1 MFSKRQIPA
10 YPKARASAPADR
22 MAAVRVLA
30 ANVAANPFLSAGGAG
45 LLFLTSL
52 ILLISLMG
60 DPKAGVPIVRLSL
73 APAAAK
79 GGALPGWREALAP
92 EPKGEAPLVTD
103 TIDLSTG
110 APTGDLAPVTGQAV
124 ITLPGGATASG
135 EAGGPAVVNAPLA
148 PAPIAGLYQPGPGGG
163 MLPIISASGQTPAQA
178 YARPFTPDGRPRVA
192 LVVTGLGLNAA
203 NTRRAIEELPPE
215 VTLSFYPYA
224 EGLQA
229 WIDMARANGHEVLL
243 EAPMEPSDYPD
254 NDPGP
259 YTLLSNGS
267 PGEITKQLNWVL
279 SRAAGYF
286 GLTNYQGGRFLAQPT
301 AMATFTGQLKQRG
314 LGFIDNGGVAKRAAG
329 PLRASADRIV
339 DEDMSAAGLNNQLAA
354 LEDSAR
360 ANGQAM
366 GFGLCFPVTIDT
378 AKAWAR
384 SLGQRGFQLA
394 PASAMMKRG

>member
-1 MFSKRQIPA
+1 MFSKRQIPS
-10 YPKARASAPADR
+10 YPKPRAAPAGGG
-22 MAAVRVLA
+22 ASVRALA
-30 ANVAANPFLSAGGAG
+30 AGIAANPFLSAGGAG

-52 ILLISLMG
+52 ILLVSLMG
-60 DPKAGVPIVRLSL
+60 DPKAGVPVVRLSL
-73 APAAAK
+73 APVAAK

-92 EPKGEAPLVTD
+92 EPKGEIPLVTD
-103 TIDLSTG
+103 TIDLSNG
-110 APTGDLAPVTGQAV
+110 APPADLPPVGGQAV
-124 ITLPGGATASG
+124 ITLPGGGGAPG
-135 EAGGPAVVNAPLA
+135 GGGPIAVNSPLA

-163 MLPIISASGQTPAQA
+163 MLPIISASGQTPAEA

-224 EGLQA
+224 EGLQG

-243 EAPMEPSDYPD
+243 ETPMEPSDYPD

-259 YTLLSNGS
+259 YTLLSTGS

-279 SRAAGYF
+279 SRASGYF
-286 GLTNYQGGRFLAQPT
+286 GLTNYQGGRFLTQGG
-301 AMATFTGQLKQRG
+301 AMATFTSQLKQRG
-314 LGFIDNGGVAKRAAG
+314 LAFIDNGGIAKRGGG
-329 PLRASADRIV
+329 PFRASADRIV
-339 DEDMSAAGLNNQLAA
+339 DEDMSATGLNTQLAA